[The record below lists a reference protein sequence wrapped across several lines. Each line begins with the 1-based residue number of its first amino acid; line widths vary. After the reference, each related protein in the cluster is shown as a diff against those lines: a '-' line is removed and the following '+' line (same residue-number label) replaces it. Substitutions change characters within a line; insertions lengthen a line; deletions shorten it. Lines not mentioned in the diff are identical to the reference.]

1 MEFRHFRTGP
11 GKICVVGGCAGVAV
25 GGLLLLFGVRNPS
38 FGLLGLIT
46 LISGWG
52 LVGIGILM
60 NVAHQ
65 LERRIMELEGRMI
78 GAGAAQ
84 PSGRDPEAGAPSADR
99 DIKFSN

>member
-11 GKICVVGGCAGVAV
+11 GRNCVVGGCAGVAA
-25 GGLLLLFGVRNPS
+25 GGLLLLFGIRNPS

-65 LERRIMELEGRMI
+65 LERRIMDLEGRI
-78 GAGAAQ
+78 SGAGGAQ
-84 PSGRDPEAGAPSADR
+84 PSAHDPETGAPSPDR
-99 DIKFSN
+99 DIKFSS